1 VKYGWLVVVAACGFR
16 HGTLPGDAGDDAP
29 IDVPPDVP
37 PDVPAATGPCA
48 QLSLDPG
55 AIVVSDVAGLTNAIA
70 TAPAGATIALAPATY
85 VLTTPITIHT
95 QGLTLISMMR
105 DASST
110 ILDGGGAV
118 TPVVRTDASNVT
130 VASLTI
136 AHSSVVG
143 MLVQAPTTG
152 DITGVRIYDVTFD
165 DDVGPSVR
173 VHPNV
178 PASPDVGPY
187 ADNGTIAC
195 SRFVDT
201 SAVDHCTI
209 PNQLGIDAV
218 AVRGWTIRDN
228 RFDHVVCPTAFRR
241 AILIRGG
248 SRDVVLANNRMLDS
262 NGNITLGDDPMTNPA
277 RMYSDA
283 LPATCSAIGIYPPQ
297 VWGGVL
303 CNNAMA
309 GLDVPPYAAQP
320 YDDGISLWGTC
331 ETWALHNTIVS
342 PAGSGTFH
350 DIEYRFPGTY
360 VHLVNNLVEQLPA
373 SRDAGAQDATYSA
386 SDVAYAA
393 ESDFVDPHGGDLHL
407 SATAAEGAGASI
419 EGLGMCG
426 SDADGKPRNLAAPV
440 VGAYER

>member
-1 VKYGWLVVVAACGFR
+1 VKVAWLVVVAACGFR
-16 HGTLPGDAGDDAP
+16 HGTLRGDAGDDDAP
-29 IDVPPDVP
+29 IDVP

-48 QLSLDPG
+48 PLPLAPG
-55 AIVVSDVAGLTNAIA
+55 AIAVSDVAGLTNAVA
-70 TAPAGATIALAPATY
+70 TAPAGATIALAPGTY
-85 VLTTPITIHT
+85 ALTAPITIHT
-95 QGLTLISMMR
+95 AGLTLTSMTG

-143 MLVQAPTTG
+143 MLVQAPITG
-152 DITGVRIYDVTFD
+152 DITGARIYDVTFD
-165 DDVGPSVR
+165 DDVGPAVR
-173 VHPNV
+173 VYPNQ
-178 PASPDVGPY
+178 PPSPDVGPY

-195 SRFVDT
+195 SRFIDT

-241 AILIRGG
+241 AIWIRGG

-262 NGNITLGDDPMTNPA
+262 TGNITLGDDPTTSPA
-277 RMYSDA
+277 RMYSDL
-283 LPATCSAIGIYPPQ
+283 LPATCSALGTFPPQ
-297 VWGGVL
+297 IWGGVL
-303 CNNAMA
+303 CDNAMA
-309 GLDVPPYAAQP
+309 GLDVPPWNPQP
-320 YDDGISLWGTC
+320 YDDGISLWGAC

-350 DIEYRFPGTY
+350 DIEYRFAGTY
-360 VHLVNNLVEQLPA
+360 VHLVNNLNEQLPA
-373 SRDAGAQDATYSA
+373 SRDAGGQDAAYSA
-386 SDVAYAA
+386 SNVVYAA
-393 ESDFVDPHGGDLHL
+393 ESDFVDPHAGDLHL
-407 SATAAEGAGASI
+407 SATAAESSGTSI
-419 EGLGMCG
+419 EGLGLCDV
-426 SDADGKPRNLAAPV
+426 DADGKPRNLAAPT
-440 VGAYER
+440 VGSYER